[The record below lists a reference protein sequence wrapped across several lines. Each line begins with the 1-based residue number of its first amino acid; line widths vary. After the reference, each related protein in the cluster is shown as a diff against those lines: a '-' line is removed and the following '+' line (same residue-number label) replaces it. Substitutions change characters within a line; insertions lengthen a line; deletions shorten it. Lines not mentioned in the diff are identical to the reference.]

1 MVVIW
6 SSSVNETQ
14 ISTKRKFA
22 ADDVCPLE
30 VERVSVKSL
39 TEDGHT
45 GVAVPATPIPQR
57 SSSAPREHAR
67 YWVRRARSGSSR
79 LLCTSDLDGHSTV

>member
-1 MVVIW
+1 MVIW

-39 TEDGHT
+39 TEDDHT
-45 GVAVPATPIPQR
+45 GVAVPAMPIPQR
-57 SSSAPREHAR
+57 SSFAPREHPR
-67 YWVRRARSGSSR
+67 HWVRRAASRSSR
-79 LLCTSDLDGHSTV
+79 LLCTSDLACQSTV